1 MQWRREKGRS
11 PEKHSAAVG
20 DQARSASPQ
29 VFIHFPMQET
39 RVAGDAS
46 SGRIHKPQPNRQ
58 ERKRD
63 AESNG
68 WERRTRLQ
76 FGIRQNSYS
85 FKVEACLQDES
96 LGSQQPWEDY
106 SRMCKKP
113 IYLAV
118 FPSPPSPP
126 HTLHQVYVPRY
137 EYMCVYVCLSLWLRQ
152 DKWRKALLP
161 QDFTGTP
168 A

>member
-1 MQWRREKGRS
+1 METHAVEKREKSRS

-20 DQARSASPQ
+20 DQARSASHQ

-39 RVAGDAS
+39 RVAGNAS
-46 SGRIHKPQPNRQ
+46 SGRTHKPQPNRQ

-68 WERRTRLQ
+68 WERRTSLQ

-118 FPSPPSPP
+118 FPTPTPP
-126 HTLHQVYVPRY
+126 HTLHQVYLCPRI
-137 EYMCVYVCLSLWLRQ
+137 
-152 DKWRKALLP
+152 
-161 QDFTGTP
+161 
-168 A
+168 